1 MGLSIMCKMKTMTQ
15 ITSTAD
21 RIEIRV
27 WLQLLAACL
36 TGILIPLSFTG
47 PAVVLPSISHSL
59 GGTAVQLSW
68 VVNGYILTYGS
79 AMMAAGSLTDIYG
92 RKRVWLIGLGAF
104 TLLTLMI
111 PYTPSVV
118 GIDILRLAQGLA
130 GAAAF
135 AGAMSSLAQTFHG
148 PVRTRVFSLLGTTF
162 GIGLAFGPLA
172 SGWLVVTAGWQWV
185 FIATALIAV
194 VGFALVL
201 FAAIESRNPHA
212 AGLDWPGAISFTAAL
227 TLFTYAILLAPENG
241 WRSLSVAGSL
251 LLSLGVFIGF
261 VLIERRVARPML
273 DLTLFRSPRFIGVQ
287 VLAASPAF
295 FFVVLIVMLPGR
307 FIGIDGQS
315 AFEAG
320 KTMIALAAPLLIV
333 PFIAALLARRF
344 TSGLLSGLGLLLT
357 AAGLAWLGH
366 GLTENSGNGL
376 IVPMLLIGTGIGLPW
391 GLMDAMAV
399 SVVEK
404 ERAGMATGIFNA
416 VRVSADGIAI
426 AIAGAVLALLIQGG
440 LLDALSG
447 AADTHSITE
456 AANRAALGELDHAAA
471 LLSGQRQL
479 TQQIYDQAFRT
490 LLYLLAAG
498 AAGTALLVFML
509 LGRLHAH
516 DGAAQEK

>member
-1 MGLSIMCKMKTMTQ
+1 MITLRSPVYRPFHYVQDENMTQ

-92 RKRVWLIGLGAF
+92 RKRVWLHGLGAF

-111 PYTPSVV
+111 PYSPSVV

-241 WRSLSVAGSL
+241 W
-251 LLSLGVFIGF
+251 
-261 VLIERRVARPML
+261 
-273 DLTLFRSPRFIGVQ
+273 
-287 VLAASPAF
+287 AAC
-295 FFVVLIVMLPGR
+295 R
-307 FIGIDGQS
+307 
-315 AFEAG
+315 
-320 KTMIALAAPLLIV
+320 
-333 PFIAALLARRF
+333 
-344 TSGLLSGLGLLLT
+344 
-357 AAGLAWLGH
+357 
-366 GLTENSGNGL
+366 
-376 IVPMLLIGTGIGLPW
+376 
-391 GLMDAMAV
+391 
-399 SVVEK
+399 
-404 ERAGMATGIFNA
+404 
-416 VRVSADGIAI
+416 
-426 AIAGAVLALLIQGG
+426 
-440 LLDALSG
+440 
-447 AADTHSITE
+447 
-456 AANRAALGELDHAAA
+456 
-471 LLSGQRQL
+471 
-479 TQQIYDQAFRT
+479 
-490 LLYLLAAG
+490 
-498 AAGTALLVFML
+498 
-509 LGRLHAH
+509 
-516 DGAAQEK
+516 